1 MLEVSERLFS
11 ENVGLA
17 YWYIKKYFSQYFYDD
32 DIKQEALFGLWKA
45 AETFKAENEVKFSTY
60 ACKCMRNQILME
72 FRKRKKQTEI
82 ELIRLEDCISGN
94 EDLKVCQMVED
105 SKSGIDASCIEL
117 MDYIGR
123 LPKKKQ
129 KNIKLKLE
137 GSNQKEIGQAVG
149 VSQPNCS
156 RILKKIKLE
165 FETL

>member
-1 MLEVSERLFS
+1 MLEVSERLFA

-17 YWYIKKYFSQYFYDD
+17 YWYVKKFFSQYFQDD
-32 DIKQEALFGLWKA
+32 DIKQEALLGLWRA
-45 AETFKAENEVKFSTY
+45 AETFNAENKVKFSSY

-82 ELIRLEDCISGN
+82 EVIRLEDCILDN
-94 EDLKVCQMVED
+94 EDLRVYQMLED

-123 LPKKKQ
+123 LPKKEQ
-129 KNIKLKLE
+129 HIIKLKLE

-149 VSQPNCS
+149 MSQPNCS
-156 RILKKIKLE
+156 RKLKKIKLQ
-165 FETL
+165 FERI